1 VSPPVRRREP
11 EESPKRAAILDAA
24 LELFVERGF
33 HGTAVP
39 AIAERAGVGAGTI
52 YRYFQSKE
60 ELVNVLYRNWKQEI
74 AQTIFEGLDPCQPG
88 RALFR
93 HYWRQMTVFT
103 RRHPKAFA
111 FLELHHHGS
120 YLDEESKAMEARFVE
135 FAAALVSRMQQ
146 AGEVAPGPTRVFM
159 VLVYWSFVGVVKSAW
174 QGMFE
179 LSDEN
184 LAAAES
190 CAWEAIRARER

>member
-1 VSPPVRRREP
+1 MPPPVRRREP
-11 EESPKRAAILDAA
+11 EESPKRAAILEAA
-24 LELFVERGF
+24 LDLFVERGF

-60 ELVNVLYRNWKQEI
+60 ELVNVLYRIWKQEI
-74 AQTIFEGLDPCQPG
+74 ARAIFQDLDLDQPA
-88 RALFR
+88 RALFG
-93 HYWRQMTVFT
+93 HYWRQMTAFT

-120 YLDEESKAMEARFVE
+120 YLDEESKAMEGRFID
-135 FAAALVSRMQQ
+135 FAAALVARMQQ
-146 AGEVAPGPTRVFM
+146 AGEVARGPTRVFM
-159 VLVYWSFVGVVKSAW
+159 VLSYWSFVGVVKSAW
-174 QGMFE
+174 QGLFE
-179 LSDEN
+179 LTDEN

-190 CAWEAIRARER
+190 CAWEAIRARNP